1 MSESSA
7 PSSTSPQQIIVQTS
21 STSDENSSFFNGTG
35 KQGTYL
41 SFILLLLSIVASIIL
56 QRYAPDNIDLS
67 SWDKGCSVDYLTD
80 CKANSAVLRISFALS
95 ILFAL
100 QAIGSILYTKFYDW
114 FWSPKYAVFFCICVG
129 FYFADSSVF
138 NLDGYAWAARVTGF
152 LYLIILQIILIDG
165 AYTWNEQWVAFSVEE
180 GEEKGQKW
188 LIGIVVISCIIFI
201 VSIGCIVLMFIQFT
215 NGGSHSNCVDSKII
229 LSLTIALPAIATI
242 TQLFFTEEGSIL
254 TSAII
259 TGYATYVCYSAVS
272 LNPDTNCNPSLDSG
286 YQKIS
291 VVSCY
296 RSSNSIIIIL
306 PACHLQ
312 YLSHIIY
319 NLLPPSYVQ
328 VIGLVLLVVS
338 ITWATFNAGRYHSS
352 ITSSKFILIASLLLF
367 LFTNTHTHTH

>member
-229 LSLTIALPAIATI
+229 LSLTIVLPAIATI

-291 VVSCY
+291 VVSCCY

-312 YLSHIIY
+312 YLRHVIY
-319 NLLPPSYVQ
+319 NLPPTSYVSDATGDRISTSRGFHHLGDIQ
-328 VIGLVLLVVS
+328 CRSVLLIDYIV
-338 ITWATFNAGRYHSS
+338 
-352 ITSSKFILIASLLLF
+352 
-367 LFTNTHTHTH
+367 